1 MPTLLLNLLPE
12 KVYVDG
18 ASNARGVGIGIVIV
32 SPEGVKLE
40 HSFRLGFQASN
51 NEVEYEAFLAGL
63 RAALSLE
70 VADLEI
76 HSDSRLVVSQ
86 VEVLRTKI

>member
-1 MPTLLLNLLPE
+1 MG
-12 KVYVDG
+12 G

-40 HSFRLGFQASN
+40 HSFRLCFQASN

-76 HSDSRLVVSQ
+76 HSDSWLVVSQ

>member
-1 MPTLLLNLLPE
+1 M
-12 KVYVDG
+12 DG

>member
-1 MPTLLLNLLPE
+1 MG
-12 KVYVDG
+12 G

-51 NEVEYEAFLAGL
+51 NEVEYEGFLAGL

>member
-1 MPTLLLNLLPE
+1 MG
-12 KVYVDG
+12 G

-32 SPEGVKLE
+32 SPGGIKLE

-51 NEVEYEAFLAGL
+51 NEVEYEAFLVGL

-76 HSDSRLVVSQ
+76 RSDSWLVVSQ